1 MKHTK
6 KVKEKTISK
15 KAKIKAKPK
24 SKKPAAEKI
33 KDVQRLVHL
42 LQVHQIELEH
52 QNQELRITQEELEV
66 SRNKYVNLF
75 DFSPIP
81 YFTID
86 PDSKI
91 KEVNLNASK
100 MFGIDRSKLIG
111 KRFITY
117 IPPDE
122 KDIFNSFI
130 KTVFNSPEKHSCEL
144 RVINKDK
151 RVFNVLLE
159 GLELDN
165 TLEPDQK
172 CQVALIDLTEYKN
185 IENSFKKTTE
195 ELKLLNTTKD
205 KFFSIIAHDLRS
217 PFQSLLG
224 SSELLATEI
233 ENLSH
238 EEIILFSKGLNSNL
252 INLYGLLD
260 NLLHWSLMQRNV
272 LEYKPVNLSLYDIV
286 SKIIVISNQ
295 SVMKKN
301 ISISTNVDTGIF
313 VYADAD
319 MLRTVVQNL
328 LINAIKFTQTEGRII
343 ISSTGKDGF
352 VEVSVRDTGIGIEP
366 EKSSELFNFN
376 TLFSTDGTD
385 GEKGTGLGLPLC
397 KEFVERNGGKIWV
410 ESELGKGSE
419 FTFTIPKTIS

>member
-172 CQVALIDLTEYKN
+172 CQVALIDLTEYH
-185 IENSFKKTTE
+185 S
-195 ELKLLNTTKD
+195 
-205 KFFSIIAHDLRS
+205 A
-217 PFQSLLG
+217 
-224 SSELLATEI
+224 
-233 ENLSH
+233 
-238 EEIILFSKGLNSNL
+238 
-252 INLYGLLD
+252 
-260 NLLHWSLMQRNV
+260 
-272 LEYKPVNLSLYDIV
+272 
-286 SKIIVISNQ
+286 
-295 SVMKKN
+295 
-301 ISISTNVDTGIF
+301 
-313 VYADAD
+313 
-319 MLRTVVQNL
+319 
-328 LINAIKFTQTEGRII
+328 
-343 ISSTGKDGF
+343 
-352 VEVSVRDTGIGIEP
+352 
-366 EKSSELFNFN
+366 
-376 TLFSTDGTD
+376 
-385 GEKGTGLGLPLC
+385 
-397 KEFVERNGGKIWV
+397 
-410 ESELGKGSE
+410 
-419 FTFTIPKTIS
+419 